1 MEKRTANTILVFS
14 CIGFFSFGV
23 MWAAIGPL
31 LSQFAERNHTTLATI
46 GGLYTALFLGAVIA
60 QLVLGRRS
68 DQWGQLRTFTVA
80 LLVLA
85 LGITGVSLSRWLPLT
100 FGLAFLA
107 GWGHGMTNLSGN
119 VMIGR
124 LFKENSV
131 SALNLVNVFFGVGAF
146 IGPLLVSVSITLWT
160 NGFPAL
166 YFSLLLMFLSGMAI
180 LIRFFNVKI
189 VTCEAVQTPE
199 QQKKTRFTAFLWSMG
214 VMILIYVG
222 AESSMG
228 GWATTY
234 MQQTTSLKIALAS
247 LVTSGFWLAITLG
260 RLSGTI
266 LGSRLSAR
274 RVLLLCLATST
285 LGAVLFIAGFGQIAV
300 SVAGIFFIGL
310 GFGAIYPTSMAMVT
324 TAFPSNPGQA
334 GSVIT
339 SLSAVGGMVLPW
351 LQGVVM
357 EKAGIRSG
365 TYSIAAMI
373 GGLIL
378 LFFINWHFEKKNE

>member
-46 GGLYTALFLGAVIA
+46 GGLYTAIFLGAVTA

-85 LGITGVSLSRWLPLT
+85 AGITGVSISRWLPLT
-100 FGLAFLA
+100 FALAFLA

-166 YFSLLLMFLSGMAI
+166 YFSLLLMFLAGMAI

-189 VTCEAVQTPE
+189 VTSEAIQSPE
-199 QQKKTRFTAFLWSMG
+199 QQQKTRFTAFLWSMG

-234 MQQTTSLKIALAS
+234 MQQTTSLKIELAS

-260 RLSGTI
+260 RLSGTF

-285 LGAVLFIAGFGQIAV
+285 LGAVLFMAGFGQIAV
-300 SVAGIFFIGL
+300 SIAGIFFIGL

-365 TYSIAAMI
+365 TYSIAAMV

-378 LFFINWHFEKKNE
+378 LFFINWHFEKKDN

>member
-46 GGLYTALFLGAVIA
+46 GGLYTAIFLGAVTA
-60 QLVLGRRS
+60 QLVLGRWS
-68 DQWGQLRTFTVA
+68 DKWGQLRTFTVA

-85 LGITGVSLSRWLPLT
+85 AGITGVSISRWLPLT
-100 FGLAFLA
+100 FALAFLA

-166 YFSLLLMFLSGMAI
+166 YLSLLLMFLSGMVI
-180 LIRFFNVKI
+180 LIRFFNVRV
-189 VTCEAVQTPE
+189 VTREAIQTPE
-199 QQKKTRFTAFLWSMG
+199 QQKKTRVTAFLWSMG

-234 MQQTTSLKIALAS
+234 MQQTTSLKIELAS

-260 RLSGTI
+260 RLSGTF
-266 LGSRLSAR
+266 LGNRLSAR
-274 RVLLLCLATST
+274 RVLLLCLGTSA
-285 LGAVLFIAGFGQIAV
+285 LGAVLFIAGFGQVALSI
-300 SVAGIFFIGL
+300 AGIFFIGL

-351 LQGVVM
+351 LQGVAM

-365 TYSIAAMI
+365 TYLIAAMV

-378 LFFINWHFEKKNE
+378 LFFINWHFEKKDN

>member
-1 MEKRTANTILVFS
+1 
-14 CIGFFSFGV
+14 

-85 LGITGVSLSRWLPLT
+85 AGITGVSISRWLPLT
-100 FGLAFLA
+100 FALAFLA

-166 YFSLLLMFLSGMAI
+166 YFSLLLMFLAGMAI

-189 VTCEAVQTPE
+189 VTSEAIQTPE
-199 QQKKTRFTAFLWSMG
+199 QQQKTRFTAFLWSMG

-234 MQQTTSLKIALAS
+234 MQQTTSLKIELAS

-260 RLSGTI
+260 RLSGTF

-285 LGAVLFIAGFGQIAV
+285 LGAVLFMAGFGQIAV
-300 SVAGIFFIGL
+300 SIAGIFFIGL

-365 TYSIAAMI
+365 TYSIAAMV

-378 LFFINWHFEKKNE
+378 LFFINWHFEKKDN